1 MLDQQRQVIY
11 ALRRKALLE
20 SDAEVMRSLQK
31 FCEESMSE
39 LVQQL
44 CSGSPGS
51 WPLERLAL
59 KLSAWFTGSW
69 SVTKEELQ
77 RWEGSAAERMEE
89 MTRWIQQGALDA
101 MKRKAQ
107 RIDEDA
113 PELSSAVYRQ
123 VLLMQID
130 NYWRRHLKFMTNL
143 RNYSKL
149 RSYGQRDP
157 LVEYKLEA
165 YKTFQMMMGKIR
177 RDTIYYLF
185 TFQPRPLRP
194 IEPTE
199 SAGSEGAGWERIQV
213 PSDLDEKVRSYLQGL
228 PRPLAKVSDLAKLLD
243 PGLSDDQQ
251 LTWLSS
257 CHGISV
263 LEDSFARAR
272 YVSLDAAG

>member
-1 MLDQQRQVIY
+1 
-11 ALRRKALLE
+11 
-20 SDAEVMRSLQK
+20 
-31 FCEESMSE
+31 
-39 LVQQL
+39 
-44 CSGSPGS
+44 
-51 WPLERLAL
+51 
-59 KLSAWFTGSW
+59 
-69 SVTKEELQ
+69 
-77 RWEGSAAERMEE
+77 
-89 MTRWIQQGALDA
+89 
-101 MKRKAQ
+101 MKRKAS

-165 YKTFQMMMGKIR
+165 YKTFQVMIGKIR

-194 IEPTE
+194 VETE
-199 SAGSEGAGWERIQV
+199 AGLGEGEGELVQV
-213 PSDLDEKVRSYLQGL
+213 PSNLDEKVRSYLRGL
-228 PRPLAKVSDLAKLLD
+228 PRPLAKVSDIAKLLEPD
-243 PGLSDDQQ
+243 GLRSDDQ
-251 LTWLSS
+251 LTWLGS
-257 CHGISV
+257 CDGVSV

-272 YVSLDAAG
+272 YVSLDAGV